1 MINEWMN
8 EWILDEDVAPEIN
21 FGTKDF
27 VCALYG

>member
-8 EWILDEDVAPEIN
+8 EWILDEDVASEIN

-27 VCALYG
+27 VCTL